1 MFRFLG
7 LFRIHLFLSVFWFSM
22 VRNSEVRIAYLSIS
36 FLFVCLGGS
45 FGVFLYLENFVFEGN
60 SLSVVLV
67 ELLPLLCQLINWF
80 ENLVRE

>member
-1 MFRFLG
+1 MFRFLR
-7 LFRIHLFLSVFWFSM
+7 LFRIHIFLSIFWFSM
-22 VRNSEVRIAYLSIS
+22 VSSSEVRIACLSIS